1 MNSMD
6 TSRMNSLLSWL
17 CSFPHCSEVTKFES
31 LTDGKIL
38 AQSLRQIDSAFF
50 TEGWLAQIVEV
61 SESNTQL
68 KQRNLRKIVKSVVEY
83 NHEVLQVSNKRIG
96 NLNVAD
102 IVEGSQH
109 QELCYLIQAL
119 LNIAVKCE
127 KKEEH
132 VSRIMQLDSGV
143 QKDIMEMLQEGMEVV
158 EAGQESNHTDTRWDL
173 EMITKERDILFR
185 ESAHKE
191 STLKT
196 MEEEKDGLQSEVER
210 LREEISS
217 LKEKAHRCVELEIQV
232 EQLQDDL
239 STLHRRRVE
248 LESSLDEMKIKND
261 HLEHELDTSHDKN
274 HNLLSKQSEM
284 EQMQDQLD
292 EMLQLQLKLVNSE
305 KKIVRLENDARNVLS
320 LKENLVFLQ
329 GKNKRLI
336 QEKLDMERGI
346 RELEEKRFHSLQQNE
361 QLQVLQSEINEYKV
375 SLTQADKLLR
385 TSEDQ
390 TSSLQSDLRKI
401 IEERDN
407 LLFALTSTPEDSN
420 FLSLEASL
428 TPGDRLDS
436 ITEVFTP
443 EMKERLARLESD
455 NSELRKKMQS
465 TSTNSKVEGGD
476 ELSDAD
482 RSISP
487 GLGNIEVFEKELLID
502 KLKNELSSRDKEVY
516 KLKNY
521 LMKLK
526 KKIKPEND
534 EIVRP
539 RMGHEDK
546 LVMASWYRM
555 GLELHKRFSADL
567 YPASTGSYSTRTSKD
582 LKYDSTPHKD
592 VELPPLKPQINK
604 DQ

>member
-1 MNSMD
+1 
-6 TSRMNSLLSWL
+6 MNSLLSWV

-31 LTDGKIL
+31 LTDGRIL
-38 AQSLRQIDSAFF
+38 SQSLHQIDSAFF

-96 NLNVAD
+96 NLNVTD
-102 IVEGSQH
+102 IVEGGKH

-132 VSRIMQLDSGV
+132 VSRIMQLDSAV

-158 EAGQESNHTDTRWDL
+158 EAGQVSNHADARLDL

-191 STLKT
+191 SALKT
-196 MEEEKDGLQSEVER
+196 MEEEKDSLQCEIDR
-210 LREEISS
+210 MREQVSS
-217 LKEKAHRCVELEIQV
+217 LEEKSHRCVELEIQV

-248 LESSLDEMKIKND
+248 LESSLYEIKIKND
-261 HLEHELDTSHDKN
+261 SLEHELDISRDKN
-274 HNLLSKQSEM
+274 HDLLSKQSEM

-292 EMLQLQLKLVNSE
+292 EMPQLWLKLVNYE
-305 KKIVRLENDARNVLS
+305 KKVVRLENDARNVLS

-329 GKNKRLI
+329 DKNKKLI
-336 QEKLDMERGI
+336 QEKLVMEKGI
-346 RELEEKRFHSLQQNE
+346 KELEEKRFHSLQQNE
-361 QLQVLQSEINEYKV
+361 QLQIMQSEINEYKI
-375 SLTQADKLLR
+375 SLTQAEKHLG

-390 TSSLQSDLRKI
+390 NSSLQNDLRKI
-401 IEERDN
+401 TEERDN
-407 LLFALTSTPEDSN
+407 LLFALTSTPEDPN

-455 NSELRKKMQS
+455 NSELRKKIQS
-465 TSTNSKVEGGD
+465 TSTKSKVEGED

-502 KLKNELSSRDKEVY
+502 KLRNELSSRDKEIY

-521 LMKLK
+521 LMRLK

-534 EIVRP
+534 EMQRP
-539 RMGHEDK
+539 RMGHEDR

-555 GLELHKRFSADL
+555 GLELHKRFGADL
-567 YPASTGSYSTRTSKD
+567 YPAPSGSSSTRTSKD

-592 VELPPLKPQINK
+592 VELPLLKPQDNN

>member
-1 MNSMD
+1 
-6 TSRMNSLLSWL
+6 MNSLLSWV

-31 LTDGKIL
+31 LTDGRIL
-38 AQSLRQIDSAFF
+38 SQSLHQIDSAFF

-96 NLNVAD
+96 NLNVTD
-102 IVEGSQH
+102 IVEGGKH

-132 VSRIMQLDSGV
+132 VSRIMQLDSAV

-158 EAGQESNHTDTRWDL
+158 EAGQVSNHADARLDL

-191 STLKT
+191 SALKT
-196 MEEEKDGLQSEVER
+196 MEEEKDSLQCEIDR
-210 LREEISS
+210 MREQVSS
-217 LKEKAHRCVELEIQV
+217 LEERSHRCVELEIQV

-248 LESSLDEMKIKND
+248 LESSLDEIKIKND
-261 HLEHELDTSHDKN
+261 SLEHELDISRDKN
-274 HNLLSKQSEM
+274 HDLLSKQSEM

-292 EMLQLQLKLVNSE
+292 EMPQLWLKLVNYE
-305 KKIVRLENDARNVLS
+305 KKVVRLENDARNVLS

-329 GKNKRLI
+329 DKNKKLI
-336 QEKLDMERGI
+336 QEKLVMEKGI
-346 RELEEKRFHSLQQNE
+346 KELEEKRFHSLQQNE
-361 QLQVLQSEINEYKV
+361 QLQIMQSEINEYKI
-375 SLTQADKLLR
+375 SLTQAEKHLG

-390 TSSLQSDLRKI
+390 NSSLQNDLRKI
-401 IEERDN
+401 TEERDN
-407 LLFALTSTPEDSN
+407 LLFALTSTPEDPN

-455 NSELRKKMQS
+455 NSELRKKIQS
-465 TSTNSKVEGGD
+465 TSTKSKVEGED

-502 KLKNELSSRDKEVY
+502 KLKNELSSRDKEIY

-521 LMKLK
+521 LMRLK

-534 EIVRP
+534 EMQRP
-539 RMGHEDK
+539 RMGHEDR

-555 GLELHKRFSADL
+555 GLELHKRFGADL
-567 YPASTGSYSTRTSKD
+567 YPAPSGSSSTRTSKD

-592 VELPPLKPQINK
+592 VELPLLKPQDNN

>member
-6 TSRMNSLLSWL
+6 TSRMNSLLSWM

-31 LTDGKIL
+31 LTDGRIL
-38 AQSLRQIDSAFF
+38 AQSLNQIDSAFF

-61 SESNTQL
+61 SGSNTQL
-68 KQRNLRKIVKSVVEY
+68 KQRNLKKIIKSVIEY
-83 NHEVLQVSNKRIG
+83 NHEVLQVANKRIG

-102 IVEGSQH
+102 IVEGSKH

-119 LNIAVKCE
+119 VSIAVKCE

-132 VSRIMQLDSGV
+132 VSRIMQLGSVV

-158 EAGQESNHTDTRWDL
+158 EAGPESNHADARWDL
-173 EMITKERDILFR
+173 ETITKERDILFR

-191 STLKT
+191 SALKV
-196 MEEEKDGLQSEVER
+196 MEEEKDGLQCEVDR
-210 LREEISS
+210 LREQVSS
-217 LKEKAHRCVELEIQV
+217 LGEKSHRCVELEIQV
-232 EQLQDDL
+232 EQLQDEL
-239 STLHRRRVE
+239 YTLHRRRVE
-248 LESSLDEMKIKND
+248 LESSLDDMKLKQDN
-261 HLEHELDTSHDKN
+261 LEHELDTSHDKN
-274 HNLLSKQSEM
+274 HDLLAKQSEM

-292 EMLQLQLKLVNSE
+292 EMPQLQLKLVNYE

-329 GKNKRLI
+329 EKNKKLI
-336 QEKLDMERGI
+336 QEKLYMEKGI

-361 QLQVLQSEINEYKV
+361 QLQIMQSEINEYKV
-375 SLTQADKLLR
+375 SLAQSEKHLR

-401 IEERDN
+401 TEERDN
-407 LLFALTSTPEDSN
+407 LLFALTSTPEDPN

-428 TPGDRLDS
+428 TLGDRLDS

-455 NSELRKKMQS
+455 NSELRKKIHS
-465 TSTNSKVEGGD
+465 TSTKSQVEGGD

-487 GLGNIEVFEKELLID
+487 GIGNIEVFEKELLID

-526 KKIKPEND
+526 KKIKPEKD
-534 EIVRP
+534 EIQRP

-555 GLELHKRFSADL
+555 GLELHKRFTADL
-567 YPASTGSYSTRTSKD
+567 YPAPSGTYITRTSKD

-592 VELPPLKPQINK
+592 VELPPLKPQSNN